1 MLWRFCSPF
10 LRALFQYSKRPTGE
24 AAKFVRSGVELL
36 GVVGAARLE
45 CDEPAAEAG
54 ELIRWQLGNS
64 FGDFFDFHVAQ
75 YSTAG
80 ASLSDGKESCG
91 RTVVTKVSVQTSLSC
106 RETGFCR
113 QRQAEMLG
121 FPSH

>member
-1 MLWRFCSPF
+1 LFAVVSSSSAWSVR
-10 LRALFQYSKRPTGE
+10 RASN
-24 AAKFVRSGVELL
+24 AMN
-36 GVVGAARLE
+36 
-45 CDEPAAEAG
+45 
-54 ELIRWQLGNS
+54 ELIRRQLGNS